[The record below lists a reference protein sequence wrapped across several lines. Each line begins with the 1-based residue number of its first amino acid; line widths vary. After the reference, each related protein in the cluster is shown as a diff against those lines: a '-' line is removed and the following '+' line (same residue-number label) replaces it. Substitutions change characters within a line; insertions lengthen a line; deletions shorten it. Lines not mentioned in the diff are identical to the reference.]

1 LIDPPIPP
9 KGALYGA
16 IPRFAGW
23 PKKKL
28 VRDVRRHLATY
39 GIQPTARFAL
49 THRQWQTAWAWA
61 NDIAKSYVFPR
72 WPCAREIAAQ
82 YVLLL
87 LAEMKSN
94 HDLKLPYRSFQTG
107 IVPELLL
114 ANTPKLLPFFDK
126 KSEATIES
134 ETSPTDPIP

>member
-1 LIDPPIPP
+1 MAECRDLP
-9 KGALYGA
+9 
-16 IPRFAGW
+16 GW

-49 THRQWQTAWAWA
+49 TQRQWHLTWAWA
-61 NDIAKSYVFPR
+61 NGIAKSYVFPR

-94 HDLKLPYRSFQTG
+94 HDLKLPYRSFQSG

-114 ANTPKLLPFFDK
+114 ANTPKLLTFFDK
-126 KSEATIES
+126 NSDATIES
-134 ETSPTDPIP
+134 ETSLIAPTP